1 MKIKSSFI
9 LFYLLPCNAVL
20 KPTKYKVSNLTR
32 TLILASSPFIN
43 LPESKDSFNFEF
55 GSPADTGPVHHV
67 EDNESEKSEIHEVR
81 VLPPSNS
88 NYDRSG
94 KSLDAANNNYQR

>member
-1 MKIKSSFI
+1 MKMKSSLI

-32 TLILASSPFIN
+32 TLILASSPFIS
-43 LPESKDSFNFEF
+43 LPESKDSFSFEY
-55 GSPADTGPVHHV
+55 GSPSDTGPMPDIV
-67 EDNESEKSEIHEVR
+67 DNESEKSEIYEVR
-81 VLPPSNS
+81 VLPPTAS

-94 KSLDAANNNYQR
+94 KSLDAANSNYQR